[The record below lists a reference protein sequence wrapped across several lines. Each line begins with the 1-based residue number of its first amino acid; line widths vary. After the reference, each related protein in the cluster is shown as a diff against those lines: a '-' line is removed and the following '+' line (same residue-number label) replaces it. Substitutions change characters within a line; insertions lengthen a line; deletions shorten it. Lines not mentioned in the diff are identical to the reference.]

1 MTPLTEHTDRT
12 IRPAALPLALVVLA
26 LCGCGEKKQ
35 ETVFDEISRMPT
47 REELVEIEV
56 GEFVVPVPIVLES
69 ATERFE
75 PDNLIQL
82 DFTLFA
88 VIEPDRV
95 AMVKRVRD
103 RNDGRIR
110 DRVIRVCR
118 NTPRDDLLEP
128 ELTTLKAHLLDELQP
143 LIGGPAV
150 RRMGV
155 HSVTLD
161 EL

>member
-1 MTPLTEHTDRT
+1 MTHPPEQPV
-12 IRPAALPLALVVLA
+12 RPTRSTPALAVLLVA
-26 LCGCGEKKQ
+26 LCGCGEEKKA
-35 ETVFDEISRMPT
+35 TVFDEISRMPT
-47 REELVEIEV
+47 REELVEIEM
-56 GEFVVPVPIVLES
+56 GQFTIPVPIVLES

-82 DFTLFA
+82 EFTLFA
-88 VIEPDRV
+88 VVDPNHLS
-95 AMVKRVRD
+95 MVQRVRR
-103 RNDGRIR
+103 RNEGRIR
-110 DRVIRVCR
+110 NRVIRVCR

-128 ELTTLKAHLLDELQP
+128 QLTTLKAHLLDELQP

-150 RRMGV
+150 RRVGV